1 MSRESN
7 NILVVSFPAQGHL
20 NPMIQFCTHLATK
33 GVKITLVLTERAS
46 KYLQTPAGTASLIE
60 VELIPDVLP
69 GGGVAEVPYNT
80 ETTIAHLRAS
90 FSVGLPQV
98 IERRKSSGKT
108 PKLVLYDSIVPWILE
123 LAKGCG
129 LQGAALFTQPCCVS
143 AFYYHVF
150 NGHAGIPPG
159 NSGTAVVSLPGMP
172 PMGPND
178 LPSFSYFKDDS
189 QFVQSVVVNQFVN
202 IEQFCTH
209 LATKGVK
216 ITLVLTERASKYLQ
230 TPAGTASLI
239 EVELIP
245 DVLPGGGVAEV
256 PYNTETTIAH
266 LRASFSVGLPQVIER
281 RKSSGKTPK
290 LVLYDSI
297 VPWILELAKG
307 CGLQGAALFTQPCC
321 VSAFY
326 YHVFNGHAGIPP
338 GNSGTAVV
346 SLPGMPPMGP
356 NDLPSFS
363 YFKDD
368 SQFWIGSFNSFDKL
382 EEEIL
387 RWMRSKWAVKT
398 IGPLIPSMYLKDN
411 KEEDHRISLFK
422 PLSQACMD
430 WLTTRQPNSVVYIS
444 FGSLAC
450 LTEEQMAEFAT
461 ALAESNHNFLWVVRE
476 SEETKLPKD
485 FKSKTSEKGLIVKWC
500 PQLQVLSHGT
510 IACFMTHCGWNSALE
525 ALMLGVP
532 MIAVPQW
539 ADQQMNA
546 KYVVDVWE
554 TRVRPKAN
562 QKGIVTKDE
571 IKGCIREVME
581 EEKGKRLKRNAVKWK
596 GLAEEALLEGG
607 SSHSTIEH
615 FISHLSSI

>member
-98 IERRKSSGKT
+98 IEKRKSAGKT

-150 NGHAGIPPG
+150 NGHAGIPPE

-189 QFVQSVVVNQFVN
+189 QFVQSIVVNQFVN
-202 IEQFCTH
+202 IEQ
-209 LATKGVK
+209 V
-216 ITLVLTERASKYLQ
+216 
-230 TPAGTASLI
+230 
-239 EVELIP
+239 
-245 DVLPGGGVAEV
+245 D
-256 PYNTETTIAH
+256 
-266 LRASFSVGLPQVIER
+266 
-281 RKSSGKTPK
+281 
-290 LVLYDSI
+290 
-297 VPWILELAKG
+297 WI
-307 CGLQGAALFTQPCC
+307 F
-321 VSAFY
+321 
-326 YHVFNGHAGIPP
+326 
-338 GNSGTAVV
+338 
-346 SLPGMPPMGP
+346 
-356 NDLPSFS
+356 
-363 YFKDD
+363 
-368 SQFWIGSFNSFDKL
+368 FNSFDKL

-387 RWMRSKWAVKT
+387 GWMRSKWAVKT
-398 IGPLIPSMYLKDN
+398 IGPLIPSMYLKDS

-430 WLTTRQPNSVVYIS
+430 WLSTRHPNSVVYIS

-500 PQLQVLSHGT
+500 AQLQVLSHGT
-510 IACFMTHCGWNSALE
+510 VACFMTHCGWNSALE

-554 TRVRPKAN
+554 TGVRPKAN

-571 IKGCIREVME
+571 IKACIREVME

-596 GLAEEALLEGG
+596 GLAEDALLEGG
-607 SSHSTIEH
+607 SSHNTIEH